1 MSSDLLGSVRE
12 SKTRKGSDKDL
23 QLAVAEPRD
32 LEAGEGGEE
41 DAAPAVESGA
51 MGAFFGEV
59 NTVKGLL
66 EAIRRGLHRLEAAN
80 DESKTATKAS
90 RIADI
95 RSRMETDVD
104 EVGKKAREAKL
115 RLEGLEKSNEE
126 ARSKKGSGAGSSQDR
141 TRTSITLS
149 LHKKLRDLMGA
160 FQDLRG
166 KFQAEYKEVVERRYF
181 AVYGKKVCTR
191 PGPAAP
197 PGFLG
202 LRPCAVGSP
211 QADEQE
217 IEQMIESGE
226 SEQIWQKAIREQGR
240 GQVRVQRPPGH
251 VSPPPQKV

>member
-1 MSSDLLGSVRE
+1 MSSDLLGAVRE
-12 SKTRKGSDKDL
+12 TGGKGRKGRDKDL
-23 QLAVAEPRD
+23 QLALAEPRD
-32 LEAGEGGEE
+32 VEAGEGGEE
-41 DAAPAVESGA
+41 EEAPAPVESGA
-51 MGAFFGEV
+51 MGVFFAEV

-95 RSRMETDVD
+95 RGRMEADVD

-181 AVYGKKVCTR
+181 AVYGKKVRGWCSAVR
-191 PGPAAP
+191 PGAPADPLRCSHP
-197 PGFLG
+197 PRLTSK
-202 LRPCAVGSP
+202 R
-211 QADEQE
+211 
-217 IEQMIESGE
+217 
-226 SEQIWQKAIREQGR
+226 
-240 GQVRVQRPPGH
+240 
-251 VSPPPQKV
+251 